1 MNVYLV
7 RKEEGRALQILHECC
22 IINDE
27 VEITQKIALLEKKT
41 DLMLHMHDTLERTV
55 QAIEATLKDDGTSMR
70 PLLKLNVPT
79 VRVIPTV
86 HTIMTDRIQEILSSA
101 LRVEE
106 DIPRSD
112 ELERES
118 NADYFAT
125 VQTLPST
132 ALHPREEAGG
142 SANEHYYSES
152 QVNLTESTSLHLD
165 SGTGLSLHTPGENSI
180 GSLPILR
187 GTGVSFADP
196 PDDRN
201 ALQDDSI
208 SAIERI
214 RQVQK
219 SLLHQCMATS
229 DESVALHREHYK
241 TDIAEPSTLAVAL
254 MQRARV
260 AERDFNGAQA
270 MEFTEAAE
278 VAAVRAL
285 GGGSQLA
292 ISIMLEVCKFE
303 LFIACWIVLFTMVNI
318 FDTQSLRLYVKY
330 QLDSAS
336 DLKYINLRSHEI
348 NKYIKQFSF
357 IDIALADKFTQKC
370 FEYVSICTVAIKH
383 QQDEA
388 ARVAAAAKL
397 ALEREARRKILEAQA
412 SVVKGKR

>member
-1 MNVYLV
+1 MDLVNVYLV

-55 QAIEATLKDDGTSMR
+55 QAIEASLKNDGKSTR
-70 PLLKLNVPT
+70 PALKLNVPT
-79 VRVIPTV
+79 VRVIPSV
-86 HTIMTDRIQEILSSA
+86 HTIMTDRIQGILSSA

-106 DIPRSD
+106 DLAQRADGNARDVFRSD

-132 ALHPREEAGG
+132 ALHAHDEAGG
-142 SANEHYYSES
+142 SSNENYYSES

-165 SGTGLSLHTPGENSI
+165 SGTGLSIRTPGESSI
-180 GSLPILR
+180 DSLPALR

-208 SAIERI
+208 SAVERI

-219 SLLHQCMATS
+219 SLLHQCMTTS

-260 AERDFNGAQA
+260 AERDYNGAQA

-292 ISIMLEVCKFE
+292 ISIMLE
-303 LFIACWIVLFTMVNI
+303 
-318 FDTQSLRLYVKY
+318 SLRLYVKY
-330 QLDSAS
+330 HLDSAS

-397 ALEREARRKILEAQA
+397 ALEREARRKIIEAQA
-412 SVVKGKR
+412 SVTKGKR

>member
-41 DLMLHMHDTLERTV
+41 DLMLHMHDMLERTV
-55 QAIEATLKDDGTSMR
+55 QAIEATLKDDGKSMR

-79 VRVIPTV
+79 VRVLPSV

-106 DIPRSD
+106 DFAQRTDGNARDIPRSD

-132 ALHPREEAGG
+132 APHPHEEAGG
-142 SANEHYYSES
+142 SSNEHYFSES
-152 QVNLTESTSLHLD
+152 QVLFSESTSLHLD
-165 SGTGLSLHTPGENSI
+165 SGTGLSLHTPGEYSI

-196 PDDRN
+196 PDDSN

-214 RQVQK
+214 RKVQK

-292 ISIMLEVCKFE
+292 ISIMLEVCNFWM
-303 LFIACWIVLFTMVNI
+303 LIAFRII
-318 FDTQSLRLYVKY
+318 
-330 QLDSAS
+330 
-336 DLKYINLRSHEI
+336 
-348 NKYIKQFSF
+348 
-357 IDIALADKFTQKC
+357 
-370 FEYVSICTVAIKH
+370 
-383 QQDEA
+383 
-388 ARVAAAAKL
+388 
-397 ALEREARRKILEAQA
+397 
-412 SVVKGKR
+412 

>member
-41 DLMLHMHDTLERTV
+41 DLMLHMHDMLERTV
-55 QAIEATLKDDGTSMR
+55 QAIEATLKDDGKSMR

-79 VRVIPTV
+79 VRVLPSV

-106 DIPRSD
+106 DFAQRTDGNARDIPRSD

-132 ALHPREEAGG
+132 APHVHEEAGG
-142 SANEHYYSES
+142 SSNEHYFSES
-152 QVNLTESTSLHLD
+152 QVLFSESTSLHLD
-165 SGTGLSLHTPGENSI
+165 SGTGLSLHTPGEYSI

-196 PDDRN
+196 PDDSN

-214 RQVQK
+214 RKVQK

-292 ISIMLEVCKFE
+292 ISIMLEVCNFWM
-303 LFIACWIVLFTMVNI
+303 LIAFRII
-318 FDTQSLRLYVKY
+318 
-330 QLDSAS
+330 
-336 DLKYINLRSHEI
+336 
-348 NKYIKQFSF
+348 
-357 IDIALADKFTQKC
+357 
-370 FEYVSICTVAIKH
+370 
-383 QQDEA
+383 
-388 ARVAAAAKL
+388 
-397 ALEREARRKILEAQA
+397 
-412 SVVKGKR
+412 